1 MAANSRL
8 EGRVAV
14 VTGGSRG
21 IGRATALALSARG
34 ADVAVVAQSD
44 DAAEKTAGAI
54 RSSGRRA
61 LAIGCDVAS
70 WAAVDRMVARV
81 ASELGPPTIL
91 LNAAGISGEKGLIVD
106 LPPEVYER
114 ILAVNVLGPFHL
126 MKAVLP
132 HMQSR
137 QQGVVI
143 NMTSSAGQRPRA
155 TRCMYGSTKA
165 ALDVLAATAAL
176 EVAGAGIRVYAVS
189 PGLIDTDMNAH
200 DYATMPPDE
209 QAQRKARIDSGEMRP
224 PEEPGA
230 FMAWLA
236 TDAAA
241 GFKDVNIRWPDPDV
255 RQRLRQLPDFPEGL

>member
-1 MAANSRL
+1 MASNSRL
-8 EGRVAV
+8 DGRVAL

-21 IGRATALALSARG
+21 IGRATALAMAARG
-34 ADVAVVAQSD
+34 ADVAVIAQSNE
-44 DAAEKTAGAI
+44 AAETTAEAI

-61 LAIGCDVAS
+61 LAVGCDVAS
-70 WAAVDRMVARV
+70 WPAVEAMVAQV
-81 ASELGPPTIL
+81 AAGLGPPTVL
-91 LNAAGISGEKGLIVD
+91 LNAAGISGQKGPIVD
-106 LPPEVYER
+106 LPPDVYER

-132 HMQSR
+132 HMLAR
-137 QQGVVI
+137 NQGVII
-143 NMTSSAGQRPRA
+143 NMTSSAGQRPRP

-230 FMAWLA
+230 FLAWLA

-241 GFKDVNIRWPDPDV
+241 DVKDVNIRWPDPDV